1 MAKKKKE
8 FTQEEIE
15 KVIKEVFERN
25 KDVFEIDLETAENL
39 CEEIEKKLVDTFSD
53 EQKYLYRNLKEARLY
68 YLSKLF
74 GRSKK

>member
-8 FTQEEIE
+8 FTQEEVE

-39 CEEIEKKLVDTFSD
+39 CEEIEKKLVDAFSD
-53 EQKYLYRNLKEARLY
+53 EQKYLYGNLKEARLY

-74 GRSKK
+74 ERSKK